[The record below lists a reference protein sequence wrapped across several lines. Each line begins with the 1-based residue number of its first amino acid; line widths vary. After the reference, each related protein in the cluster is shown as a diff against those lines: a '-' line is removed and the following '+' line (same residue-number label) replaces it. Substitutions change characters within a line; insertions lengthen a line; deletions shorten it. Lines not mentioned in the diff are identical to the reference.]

1 VFADII
7 YQLLFGNRND
17 VCYFPRM
24 GKLLL
29 SEASVEYGGDLVGK
43 YFCIFPNS
51 RNSQLGIPSDTEALL
66 VLRFFNALKT
76 SNSITLSNSHEE
88 GDCKT

>member
-1 VFADII
+1 
-7 YQLLFGNRND
+7 
-17 VCYFPRM
+17 M

-43 YFCIFPNS
+43 YSISAYS
-51 RNSQLGIPSDTEALL
+51 RNIQLGIPSDTEALL

-76 SNSITLSNSHEE
+76 SNSITLKASGVDSNSHE
-88 GDCKT
+88 GARGL